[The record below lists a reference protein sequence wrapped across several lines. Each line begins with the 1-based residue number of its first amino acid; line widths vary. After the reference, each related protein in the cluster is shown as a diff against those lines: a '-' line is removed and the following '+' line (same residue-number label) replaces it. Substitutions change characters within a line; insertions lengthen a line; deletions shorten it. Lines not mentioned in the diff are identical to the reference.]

1 MLNRLA
7 FMIAFWLTLPLFA
20 QSEIQLS
27 VSGRHWDDALE
38 YQPSAGYG
46 LRFSS
51 GFAPGWNV
59 ALAAERSQ
67 TRQTV
72 YLPSGSGNLDVSI
85 YTFALQALHLLH
97 NSPRF
102 QIAAG
107 PALGWRFWQRASW
120 SVALPGVGIYS
131 APEAR
136 GNGFYGALAAQLGW
150 RVSER
155 LMLFAEPA
163 LEGWNQEKWWLNG
176 RLSGGIAIVL

>member
-7 FMIAFWLTLPLFA
+7 FTIAFLLTLPLFG
-20 QSEIQLS
+20 QSEIQLL
-27 VSGRHWDDALE
+27 VSGRHWDNALK

-51 GFAPGWNV
+51 ELAPAWNV
-59 ALAAERSQ
+59 SLAAERSR
-67 TRQTV
+67 TRQTIL
-72 YLPSGSGNLDVSI
+72 LPSGSSELAVTI
-85 YTFALQALHLLH
+85 YTFSFQALHLVH
-97 NSPRF
+97 NSRHF

-131 APEAR
+131 APEA
-136 GNGFYGALAAQLGW
+136 GGIGFYGALATQLSW
-150 RVSER
+150 RMTDG
-155 LMLFAEPA
+155 LKLFAEPA